1 MRYPAAI
8 GFYPG
13 NKEELISMI
22 KKFIIKTDK
31 IDAKAAIVP
40 HAGYIYSGSVAGK
53 VYSKIKTEKKTFL
66 IAGPNHTGI
75 GKKVALS
82 QEDWLT
88 PLGVVKTKRF
98 NKLEIDEN
106 AHIYEHSI
114 EVQIP
119 FLQYLFKDF
128 EILPICL
135 SYLSFKEIEEL
146 AEKLANEEFFYIASS
161 DFIHYGPMYDY
172 EPFSGT
178 QKEILEE
185 VKKIDRKAIKF
196 IENLE
201 AKKFYNFVLEKDLT
215 ICGFVP
221 ITLILLIAKKIG
233 AEKGILVKYSTSYE
247 ITKNSSF
254 VTYAGIIIF

>member
-13 NKEELISMI
+13 NKEELISLI
-22 KKFIIKTDK
+22 KKFITNDEK
-31 IDAKAAIVP
+31 INAKAAIVP

-53 VYSKIKTEKKTFL
+53 VYSKLKTDKKTFL

-75 GKKVALS
+75 GKKIALS

-98 NKLEIDEN
+98 NKLEIDES

-114 EVQIP
+114 EVQVP
-119 FLQYLFKDF
+119 FLQLLFKNF

-135 SYLSFKEIEEL
+135 SYLSFKEIEEIV
-146 AEKLANEEFFYIASS
+146 EKLIDEEFFYVASS
-161 DFIHYGPMYDY
+161 DFTHYGPMYDY
-172 EPFSGT
+172 EPFSGSR
-178 QKEILEE
+178 KKILEE
-185 VKKIDRKAIKF
+185 VRKIDRKAINF
-196 IENLE
+196 IEKLE
-201 AKKFYNFVLEKDLT
+201 ARKFYNFVLEKNLT
-215 ICGFVP
+215 ICGFIP

-254 VTYAGIIIF
+254 VAYAGIIIV

>member
-13 NKEELISMI
+13 NKEELVSLL
-22 KKFIIKTDK
+22 KKFVIKDEK

-40 HAGYIYSGSVAGK
+40 HAGYIYSGSVAGA
-53 VYSKIKTEKKTFL
+53 VYSKIKTEKKIFL

-75 GKKVALS
+75 GKKIAIS

-98 NKLEIDEN
+98 DELEKDEY

-114 EVQIP
+114 EVHLP
-119 FLQYLFKDF
+119 FLQYLFKNF

-135 SYLSFKEIEEL
+135 SYLSFKKIEEL
-146 AEKLANEEFFYIASS
+146 AERLVDEEFFYIASS
-161 DFIHYGPMYDY
+161 DFTHYGLMYDY
-172 EPFSGT
+172 ELFSGT

-185 VKKIDRKAIKF
+185 VRKIDIKAIKF
-196 IENLE
+196 IEKLE
-201 AKKFYNFVLEKDLT
+201 AKKFYNFVLENSLT

-233 AEKGILVKYSTSYE
+233 AEKGFLIKYSTSYE

-254 VTYAGIIIF
+254 VTYAGIIIV